1 VLSVDYWATGIG
13 RSCSHWR
20 YRAIIGFRAA
30 CRLNLVLGHM
40 TNEGVFQVWDA
51 VSMAWT
57 EIGLEPSDYPAIAE
71 KLKKEGATWPEV
83 RAIALRDVCG
93 SFAVDS
99 FLIIPCML
107 WMIMPDW
114 GYNEEYLRRRAQRWA
129 KRPIWLH
136 FLNPLRLLGYPV
148 ALLFSMGV
156 RLRLK
161 RALTMAL
168 AQPTVQRDG
177 ASGGSA
183 R

>member
-1 VLSVDYWATGIG
+1 
-13 RSCSHWR
+13 
-20 YRAIIGFRAA
+20 
-30 CRLNLVLGHM
+30 M
-40 TNEGVFQVWDA
+40 TEEGVFQVWDA

-57 EIGLEPSDYPAIAE
+57 EIGLEPGDYPTIAE
-71 KLKKEGATWPEV
+71 KLKEEGATWPEV
-83 RAIALRDVCG
+83 QAIALRDVCG

-114 GYNEEYLRRRAQRWA
+114 GYSEEYLRRRVQRWGE
-129 KRPIWLH
+129 RQVWLH

-148 ALLFSMGV
+148 AILFSIGV

-161 RALTMAL
+161 RALALAL
-168 AQPTVQRDG
+168 AQPTVQRDCPT
-177 ASGGSA
+177 AGGSA